1 MRHSQPT
8 LPCPPPPP
16 RAGPSSPSS
25 GLSSLLGFMRSLA
38 MRGRSLLLS
47 QDVDTIQDVP
57 QLSRALRRADR
68 LLEEV
73 DEEVGGGV
81 LTEWCLIVMMMGG

>member
-1 MRHSQPT
+1 
-8 LPCPPPPP
+8 
-16 RAGPSSPSS
+16 
-25 GLSSLLGFMRSLA
+25 
-38 MRGRSLLLS
+38 MRGRSLLLC

-73 DEEVGGGV
+73 DEEVGGWARG
-81 LTEWCLIVMMMGG
+81 LHGGDKGCRGC